1 MPSGTDPLHQ
11 VVTVV
16 GILTAAVAGQWGVWR
31 LQRRLPLYL
40 TRRFRDARATHPDPA
55 IGRAVGLGLLPLSL
69 GIWLLAGWVISERS
83 PTFHAVRHVVAGAVR
98 MAATMPLF
106 ELQDRPFSLL
116 DLLALPVLLALVWAA
131 MGVIVRLLQSRVL
144 GAAGVERGAQETLA
158 TLFRLGGTAL
168 GGLLLLQTWGVDVRS
183 LALVVSVLGVG
194 IGFGLQ
200 HLANNLVSGL
210 VIGLERPVKP
220 GDFVR
225 LGDLQGTVERV
236 GARCVEIITPDR
248 VSILVPNSHLL
259 EQPLVNWSHRDPI
272 CRLHVPV
279 GVAYGSDVH
288 AVRAAL
294 LEAASRHPDV
304 LSDPRP
310 GVAFRGFG
318 DSALLFELEVW
329 TRRPAR
335 QRELVSDLNY
345 RIEAAL
351 RRQRVTVPF
360 PQRDLHLRSPDLSAI
375 ALAFARRH
383 LGDAELDAAR
393 AALGPP
399 GPQFDPGDGDLATE
413 TVRRSWD
420 ERELETLVARLRG
433 ASGLDIGDRRH
444 RFTTY
449 PRCFVGREA
458 VDWLVQREAF
468 TRDEAVRLGQLL
480 LERDVIHHVLD
491 EHPFRDADLFYR
503 FRADDPPHPGW
514 PASRDDGGP
523 PPRRPAR

>member
-1 MPSGTDPLHQ
+1 MHRTDMPLGSESLDQLVSVASI
-11 VVTVV
+11 VVAAT
-16 GILTAAVAGQWGVWR
+16 TAQWAVWR
-31 LQRRLPLYL
+31 LQRRLPLIL
-40 TRRFRDARATHPDPA
+40 TRRLRDTRATHPEPA
-55 IGRAVGLGLLPLSL
+55 LGRRVALGLLPVWL
-69 GIWLLAGWVISERS
+69 GIWLLVGWVLTERL
-83 PTFHAVRHVVAGAVR
+83 PALHALRRAVAGALR

-106 ELQDRPFSLL
+106 ELQNRAFSLL
-116 DLLALPVLLALVWAA
+116 DVLVLPLLLAVVWLA
-131 MGVIVRLLQSRVL
+131 MGAVARLLQSRVL

-158 TLFRLGGTAL
+158 TLIRLCGTAL

-183 LALVVSVLGVG
+183 LALVASVLGVG

-225 LGDLQGTVERV
+225 LGDLQGTVQRV
-236 GARCVEIITPDR
+236 GARCIEIITPDR
-248 VSILVPNSHLL
+248 VSILVPNSHVL
-259 EQPLVNWSHRDPI
+259 EQPLVNWSHRDPT
-272 CRLHVPV
+272 CRLYVPV
-279 GVAYGSDVH
+279 GVAYGSDVR
-288 AVRAAL
+288 AVRTAL
-294 LEAASRHPDV
+294 LEAASRHREVVP
-304 LSDPRP
+304 DPRP

-318 DSALLFELEVW
+318 ESALLFELEVW

-351 RRQRVTVPF
+351 RRHEVTVPF

-393 AALGPP
+393 AALASSGRPP
-399 GPQFDPGDGDLATE
+399 EAGDGDLATV
-413 TVRRSWD
+413 TVRQSWD
-420 ERELETLVARLRG
+420 ACELDALIERLRG
-433 ASGLDIGDRRH
+433 TSGLDVCDRRH
-444 RFTTY
+444 RFNTY
-449 PRCFVGREA
+449 VRCFVGREA
-458 VDWLVQREAF
+458 VDWLVAREGL

-480 LERDVIHHVLD
+480 VQRDVIHHVLD

-503 FRADDPPHPGW
+503 FRAEDPPAARLNVPGI
-514 PASRDDGGP
+514 
-523 PPRRPAR
+523 RP